1 MTRRRF
7 FRPSRWALLLLIA
20 ALLAVVADMYFPAGL
35 FPAPEH
41 RVILVQRGQTLHQV
55 ADELKRV
62 GLLSG
67 TLGFQ
72 VLARG
77 MRLDRDIKAGQYS
90 FQLGTSVPAL
100 LKALARG
107 MSGLNVVTIPEGLTM
122 TEISLLLS
130 NHLGVPVAEFDS
142 LAHDRTFLDSLG
154 ITAPSI
160 EGYLAPDSYEF
171 LPGTSPEV
179 AYRTMAHRTQDIL
192 LRLAAGRDSLPL
204 GLSLHQVLTLA
215 SIVEAEAM
223 ADVERPRIAA
233 VYLNRL
239 QMGMR
244 LQADPTVGYAI
255 GRGPRVRL
263 LLRHLKVDSPFNTY
277 LYEGLP
283 PGPICN
289 PGRASIASVI
299 DPLPGLK
306 ELYFVADGYGR
317 HMFSNTYEE
326 HLAKIR
332 MVRSREEPSPDSAP
346 ARPRTSVSAVV
357 VPPPAVV
364 PVKVP
369 TAAVAPPAALG
380 PAVAETTAVHHP
392 AVGAKPAKSTA
403 NSPGTT
409 PPAAPAATK
418 SGTKKGGTTVAT
430 KPDTTSALKHTAP
443 TTKKRASATKPDTAT
458 KKTAAATKPDT
469 ATKKTAG
476 ATKTKKP
483 ATKKT
488 TAPVTKPV
496 AGKTPA
502 PAPDGAWPAA
512 PPASFARQ
520 PAPALCYLSR
530 PMSADASLLHI
541 AEPGDRPFPDLD
553 WRERLERLRAWI
565 AAMGEVVVAYSGG
578 VDSSL
583 VLRVA
588 HEVLGERA
596 HGVIGRSDSYAARE
610 LALALEQAAAF
621 GAIVQVVATGE
632 LSAPSSAPTRSPAAT
647 TVRASSPPVDEVARR
662 AGATAAPTAP
672 SPTTTTS
679 APPAPGATGRA
690 RPWPSWVRQGGWAVR
705 GRPAHSLAS
714 DKAGRPRLLAH
725 PVRDRD
731 HRPGAARSSRQKTW
745 SARSASGS

>member
-35 FPAPEH
+35 FPAPER

-100 LKALARG
+100 LRALARG

-130 NHLGVPVAEFDS
+130 NHLGVPAAEFDS
-142 LAHDRTFLDSLG
+142 LAHDRAFLDSLG

-179 AYRTMAHRTQDIL
+179 AFRTMAHRTQDIL

-255 GRGPRVRL
+255 GRGPRTRL
-263 LLRHLKVDSPFNTY
+263 LLRHLRVDSPFNTY

-306 ELYFVADGYGR
+306 ELYFVADGNGR
-317 HMFSNTYEE
+317 HLFSNTYEE

-332 MVRSREEPSPDSAP
+332 MVRSREEQGPDSAP
-346 ARPRTSVSAVV
+346 ARPPATGSAAVL
-357 VPPPAVV
+357 PPAAIAES
-364 PVKVP
+364 
-369 TAAVAPPAALG
+369 TAVHPPAKAPARSNAKAPAAAPPAAKAG
-380 PAVAETTAVHHP
+380 VKKA
-392 AVGAKPAKSTA
+392 
-403 NSPGTT
+403 GT
-409 PPAAPAATK
+409 
-418 SGTKKGGTTVAT
+418 SVAT
-430 KPDTTSALKHTAP
+430 KPDSTSALKHAAPSGKKPAAVTGTRPETTAATRP
-443 TTKKRASATKPDTAT
+443 AATKTAKKPATATASRPDTAKKPAVTASKPDTA
-458 KKTAAATKPDT
+458 KKTAA
-469 ATKKTAG
+469 
-476 ATKTKKP
+476 TKKP
-483 ATKKT
+483 GTKKAT
-488 TAPVTKPV
+488 TKAAPVTKPV
-496 AGKTPA
+496 AGKTP
-502 PAPDGAWPAA
+502 
-512 PPASFARQ
+512 
-520 PAPALCYLSR
+520 
-530 PMSADASLLHI
+530 
-541 AEPGDRPFPDLD
+541 
-553 WRERLERLRAWI
+553 
-565 AAMGEVVVAYSGG
+565 
-578 VDSSL
+578 
-583 VLRVA
+583 
-588 HEVLGERA
+588 
-596 HGVIGRSDSYAARE
+596 
-610 LALALEQAAAF
+610 
-621 GAIVQVVATGE
+621 
-632 LSAPSSAPTRSPAAT
+632 
-647 TVRASSPPVDEVARR
+647 
-662 AGATAAPTAP
+662 
-672 SPTTTTS
+672 
-679 APPAPGATGRA
+679 
-690 RPWPSWVRQGGWAVR
+690 
-705 GRPAHSLAS
+705 
-714 DKAGRPRLLAH
+714 
-725 PVRDRD
+725 
-731 HRPGAARSSRQKTW
+731 
-745 SARSASGS
+745 